1 MDLNSAKA
9 IALGI
14 NKFARDEKVLSR
26 LIKTLPIKYADTAS
40 DVLGAVGYGKK
51 VAAAKK
57 KVAAAKTAIKSAKS
71 AMAVAKKRVAKKP
84 AKKRGKGAAAG
95 AEPYRP
101 DYITAGDIQDVVHMA
116 LQNEIPKPASRA
128 GRPRTRMSG
137 TGKMKNGKGVFDV
150 ILKTL
155 RAPLAAGAVLTS
167 GLDGALGSF

>member
-57 KVAAAKTAIKSAKS
+57 KVAAAKTAIKSAMT
-71 AMAVAKKRVAKKP
+71 AAKKRVAKKP